1 MIERKSKLF
10 PAGMGPL
17 AQIFEELDGDDA
29 VSKEG
34 S

>member
-1 MIERKSKLF
+1 MIQRKSKLF
-10 PAGMGPL
+10 PEGTGPL
-17 AQIFEELDGDDA
+17 AQIFEELEGDDA